1 MILPVSYTINLDFD
15 KIKVWSILSKREHLN
30 LFHPFCKK
38 NIAYSWNK
46 KSREDSLEYLN
57 RVKLYRNF
65 FEWNEGFGF
74 KLNIGTKNG
83 KKSKVIWELKGDKTS
98 SLRITVYP
106 HIYGDKNII
115 IYLFAYIIFIR
126 PGLRKYLKSVVKG
139 LNWYLENKRPIPN
152 NYFGHHKWFSQK
164 N

>member
-1 MILPVSYTINLDFD
+1 MILPVSYTINLEFD
-15 KIKVWSILSKREHLN
+15 KTKVWSILSKREHLN

-57 RVKLYRNF
+57 GVKLHRNF
-65 FEWNEGFGF
+65 FEWNEGIGF

-83 KKSKVIWELKGDKTS
+83 KKSKVIWELKGGKTS

-106 HIYGDKNII
+106 HIYSDKNSI
-115 IYLFAYIIFIR
+115 IYLFAYLIFIR
-126 PGLRKYLKSVVKG
+126 PGLRRYLKSVLLG
-139 LNWYLENKRPIPN
+139 LEWYLENQKPIPN
-152 NYFGHHKWFSQK
+152 NQFGSHKWFSLID
-164 N
+164 